1 MKTPAKGTKI
11 TYKGK
16 EYTFNG
22 TAWETKLG
30 GNFVEVAPKDELNT
44 QLNNEVLKQTA
55 TPKPSPSPG
64 GEVPEGTK
72 VKHSTGVYVFTGGK
86 WMHKSG
92 DGYDFPANPTN
103 AKELNEKVKNGE
115 GEVWDNK
122 KGGYIPLSPAL
133 AKVKQAAEGLI
144 GRAGETPLKNVQPM
158 DKRQG
163 GTQGTTQKTTTT
175 TTPLATREQLPTTG
189 ITPQKGSLQR
199 TQTPLAPS
207 LGAEFF
213 DRGSAEAQMR
223 GEAGQDLNFFQKNLG
238 GFGGKLGGLAE
249 YLPDVFKATLGLAG
263 ANKELPEFE
272 VPSYFTDYQRRMQ
285 ELSQQGLTAEELG
298 TGMRNAE
305 RAYAY
310 DVNNI
315 ERFSGGRPGVALSN
329 LGRAT
334 TSYQDALGDI
344 NLADAQMRRQNLG
357 QYGNVL
363 GQRLNLDQGI
373 FNTKYNEAMQSKM
386 AGAQLAADAL
396 SQIDERQQ
404 YNKFYG
410 DNSTYGKYM
419 QSLQEGQEYQNQI
432 YQHQLQNPGV
442 LPEFNPST
450 VNPNAMIPQYFNQ
463 YYGQPQQ

>member
-1 MKTPAKGTKI
+1 MTPAKGTKI
-11 TYKGK
+11 VYKGK
-16 EYTFNG
+16 EYIFNG
-22 TAWETKLG
+22 KAWETKLG
-30 GNFVEVAPKDELNT
+30 KNFAEVSAKDDLNT
-44 QLNNEVLKQTA
+44 KLNNEVLKQTS
-55 TPKPSPSPG
+55 TPKPSPTPGG

-72 VKHSTGVYVFTGGK
+72 KKIGSGVYTYTNGK
-86 WMHKSG
+86 WMDETG
-92 DGYDFPANPTN
+92 FPASGVNELILNSKPATN
-103 AKELNEKVKNGE
+103 KVK
-115 GEVWDNK
+115 
-122 KGGYIPLSPAL
+122 PAATAL
-133 AKVKQAAEGLI
+133 TKRTKV
-144 GRAGETPLKNVQPM
+144 TPLVDAKLGVGTPMGGTNVQQNTE
-158 DKRQG
+158 KTGQNTG
-163 GTQGTTQKTTTT
+163 GVTKK
-175 TTPLATREQLPTTG
+175 TPLVTREQLPTTG
-189 ITPQKGSLQR
+189 ITPQKGGLQK
-199 TQTPLAPS
+199 TQTPLAGQS
-207 LGAEFF
+207 ELF
-213 DRGSAEAQMR
+213 DRGSAEAMMR
-223 GEAGQDLNFFQKNLG
+223 GEAGKDLGFLG
-238 GFGGKLGGLAE
+238 RTFGGMSGKLGGLAE

-272 VPSYFTDYQRRMQ
+272 IPSYFTDYQRRMQ

-334 TSYQDALGDI
+334 TSYQDALGNI

-357 QYGNVL
+357 QYGSVL